1 MSEPKNQL
9 RTLSR
14 GLDVLERIEAAR
26 EPLSLTELAREMG
39 ESTPIVFRI
48 LQTLEERKYVYRRD
62 SDKRYSLAGRASTRE
77 TVLRLM
83 TLLRGVG
90 GSGSRGAS
98 LSELA
103 TKTGFE
109 PAVIEGLLEPLME
122 RAIVEIN
129 RLGMER
135 WRMSAKVLEFVR
147 PLLAENDL
155 TTQLIP
161 VMERLGVETGETV
174 SLFKRIGDEHVLT
187 AVQPSR
193 KPIRYVMEVG
203 ERFPL
208 HLGAAGK
215 AELAFVSSE
224 QRARVFHR
232 LGQSDS
238 GFDEDRIRRLDAELD
253 QVRKQRYATSVG
265 ERAEGAAAVASP
277 VRDAAGAVCGVL
289 SVMMPSFRVSE
300 EELHRIGDVLVRTL
314 QSVFIPATG
323 EQFWQGSAP
332 LAQQEPSGE
341 VPS

>member
-9 RTLSR
+9 RTLAR
-14 GLDVLERIEAAR
+14 GLDVLEHIESAQS
-26 EPLSLTELAREMG
+26 PLSLTELAREMD
-39 ESTPIVFRI
+39 ESTPIIFRI
-48 LQTLEERKYVYRRD
+48 LQTLEERKYVFRRD

-90 GSGSRGAS
+90 GTGSRGAS
-98 LSELA
+98 LDELA
-103 TKTGFE
+103 SRTGFE
-109 PAVIEGLLEPLME
+109 PAIVQGLLEPLME
-122 RAIVEIN
+122 RGIVEVN

-161 VMERLGVETGETV
+161 VMERLAVETGETV
-174 SLFKRIGDEHVLT
+174 SLFRRIGDEHVLT

-215 AELAFVSSE
+215 AEMAFVSSA
-224 QRARVFHR
+224 QRSRIFHR
-232 LGQSDS
+232 LRESDNS
-238 GFDEDRIRRLDAELD
+238 FDEDRIGRLNKELD
-253 QVRKQRYATSVG
+253 QVRRQRYATSEG
-265 ERAEGAAAVASP
+265 ERAEGASAVASP

-289 SVMMPSFRVSE
+289 SVMMPSFRVSDDQ
-300 EELHRIGDVLVRTL
+300 LHRMGDVLVNTL

-323 EQFWQGSAP
+323 EQFWQGANP
-332 LAQQEPSGE
+332 QDQQEPSGDA
-341 VPS
+341 VS